1 MSAVTSWPPPA
12 PPKLVIPQLAG
23 TKQAAG
29 KNAETLFALETEL
42 DLMNPIIQ
50 FQVQLLLT
58 QLWSFHQIQKM
69 KDRRSVN
76 AGPGVE
82 AGTGEERS
90 PDGSDGPGL
99 DLGIRRARG
108 KTEGSIRVVRG
119 ILSGDTR
126 RGGIGTP
133 AQTVIQTGH
142 GEGREVT
149 LRSLNQKM
157 RGQTTAMGMGMKMIL
172 QIRLLR
178 TL

>member
-1 MSAVTSWPPPA
+1 MPSPPGHHLLLPSSSFHNWQVQSGGNVE
-12 PPKLVIPQLAG
+12 P
-23 TKQAAG
+23 
-29 KNAETLFALETEL
+29 LFALETEL

-50 FQVQLLLT
+50 FQAQLLLT
-58 QLWSFHQIQKM
+58 QLWSCHQIQKM

-82 AGTGEERS
+82 AGTGEGRS
-90 PDGSDGPGL
+90 LDGSDGPGPDL
-99 DLGIRRARG
+99 DTRRARG

-126 RGGIGTP
+126 KGGIGTP
-133 AQTVIQTGH
+133 ALTVIQTGR

-149 LRSLNQKM
+149 LRSLIQKM
-157 RGQTTAMGMGMKMIL
+157 RGQTTAMGMGMIMIL
-172 QIRLLR
+172 QIRLSR

>member
-23 TKQAAG
+23 TMQREK
-29 KNAETLFALETEL
+29 KLFALETEL

-119 ILSGDTR
+119 IPSGDTR

>member
-23 TKQAAG
+23 TMQREK
-29 KNAETLFALETEL
+29 KLFALETEL

-50 FQVQLLLT
+50 FQAQLLLT

-126 RGGIGTP
+126 KGGIGTP

>member
-23 TKQAAG
+23 TMQREK
-29 KNAETLFALETEL
+29 KLFALETEL

-50 FQVQLLLT
+50 FQAQLLLT

-126 RGGIGTP
+126 KGGIGTP

-149 LRSLNQKM
+149 LRSLNQRM

>member
-23 TKQAAG
+23 TKQRQ
-29 KNAETLFALETEL
+29 KNAETEL
-42 DLMNPIIQ
+42 DLMNPILQ
-50 FQVQLLLT
+50 SQAQLLLT

-149 LRSLNQKM
+149 LRSLNQRM

>member
-23 TKQAAG
+23 TKQREIMP
-29 KNAETLFALETEL
+29 KLFALETEL

-50 FQVQLLLT
+50 FQAQLLLT

-108 KTEGSIRVVRG
+108 KTEGSIRVLRG

-142 GEGREVT
+142 GEGREVI
-149 LRSLNQKM
+149 LRSLNQRM

>member
-23 TKQAAG
+23 TMQREK
-29 KNAETLFALETEL
+29 KLFALETEL

-50 FQVQLLLT
+50 FQAQLLLT

>member
-23 TKQAAG
+23 TMQRG
-29 KNAETLFALETEL
+29 KKLFALETKL
-42 DLMNPIIQ
+42 DLMNLIIQ

-126 RGGIGTP
+126 KGGIGTP

-142 GEGREVT
+142 GEGREVI

>member
-1 MSAVTSWPPPA
+1 
-12 PPKLVIPQLAG
+12 
-23 TKQAAG
+23 
-29 KNAETLFALETEL
+29 
-42 DLMNPIIQ
+42 
-50 FQVQLLLT
+50 
-58 QLWSFHQIQKM
+58 M

-82 AGTGEERS
+82 VGTGEERS
-90 PDGSDGPGL
+90 PEESDGPGL
-99 DLGIRRARG
+99 DLDTRRARG

-133 AQTVIQTGH
+133 ARTVIQTGR

-157 RGQTTAMGMGMKMIL
+157 RGQTTAMGMGMKMIP

-178 TL
+178 T

>member
-23 TKQAAG
+23 TMQREK
-29 KNAETLFALETEL
+29 KLFALETEL

>member
-23 TKQAAG
+23 TMQRG
-29 KNAETLFALETEL
+29 KKLFALETKL
-42 DLMNPIIQ
+42 DLMNLIIQ